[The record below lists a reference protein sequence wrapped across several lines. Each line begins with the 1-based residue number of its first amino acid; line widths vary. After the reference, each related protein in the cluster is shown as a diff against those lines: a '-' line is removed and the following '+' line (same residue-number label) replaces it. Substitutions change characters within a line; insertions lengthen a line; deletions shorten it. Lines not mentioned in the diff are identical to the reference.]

1 MIKKPLNLNVP
12 KWLTQSTER
21 FRCHRRTL
29 LSLRVY
35 FYSAAKLVLEV
46 SVVLTVTVLLL
57 MLLLL
62 EQN

>member
-21 FRCHRRTL
+21 FRCHRTL